1 MLVTG
6 FIQAMCFGLFI
17 ALVGATV
24 IIDLHR
30 QVKYPGKS
38 LRLPGFFSGR
48 SLLALAVTW
57 VRRQLISTLCRGLSN
72 AMQHFI
78 HSLLAL
84 AVIWVRRQLNFIV
97 CKGLSET
104 LQHFIHSS
112 QLFCAAFLPAGAEN
126 AVQAYTDYSRIA
138 AVGQSGSWSLSW
150 YPTLW
155 L

>member
-57 VRRQLISTLCRGLSN
+57 
-72 AMQHFI
+72 HFI

-84 AVIWVRRQLNFIV
+84 AVIW
-97 CKGLSET
+97 
-104 LQHFIHSS
+104 HFIHSS